1 MHVNRGMLGW
11 GVFLIALGAVPAA
24 VRGGALDASVAR
36 RAWELWPLLLVG
48 AGMGLALARTPAALL
63 GGVVMALVFGL
74 IGGGLAAG
82 GLGTGSGLAFC
93 GFGSDAAGGA
103 VPAQDAPASTGSFG
117 ATADVQ
123 LSADCGALTVE
134 AADGRAWSVAWPAS
148 HGNPPMIDAAGD
160 RLSVHAARRTG
171 LGSGAVSTSWAVTLP
186 RDPALKLTMSVNA
199 GTARGSL
206 AGLHID
212 SLDLSVNAGDA
223 HVDLTGAIGV
233 RDVNASANVGSLA
246 ITLPEPNGPLSGTLS
261 ANAGSLR
268 ICVPAGVPL
277 VIRTGDQPLGSNNLA
292 DRGLVKA
299 GDTWTRGDVIMA
311 SSRIDLRLEA
321 NLGSITLDP
330 EDGCD

>member
-48 AGMGLALARTPAALL
+48 AGLGLALSRTRAAVV
-63 GGVVMALVFGL
+63 GGVVVALVFGL
-74 IGGGLAAG
+74 MGGGLVAG
-82 GLGTGSGLAFC
+82 GLGTGSGLALC

-103 VPAQDAPASTGSFG
+103 VQATDAPASTGTFG
-117 ATADVQ
+117 PAADVQ

-134 AADGRAWSVAWPAS
+134 TAAGRDWSVAWPAS
-148 HGNPPMIDAAGD
+148 HGNPPVIDAAGD
-160 RLSVHAARRTG
+160 RLAVGAARRSV
-171 LGSGAVSTSWAVTLP
+171 LGSGSAATSWAVTLP

-206 AGLHID
+206 AGVHLD

-233 RDVNASANVGSLA
+233 RDVSASANVGSLA
-246 ITLPEPNGPLSGTLS
+246 ITFPEPNGVLSGTLS

-277 VIRTGDQPLGSNNLA
+277 RIRTGDQPLGSNNLA
-292 DRGLVKA
+292 DRGLVKS
-299 GDTWTRGDVIMA
+299 GDTWTRGDVVTA
-311 SSRIDLRLEA
+311 PTRLDLRLEA

-330 EDGCD
+330 EHGCD